1 MVYFLKELARF
12 RLEATDM
19 NINRSALTADVVIGL
34 PNVRDFLYKER
45 LRLMEERRLR
55 MAYVNQIEE

>member
-1 MVYFLKELARF
+1 
-12 RLEATDM
+12 M

-45 LRLMEERRLR
+45 LRLIEERRQR
-55 MAYVNQIEE
+55 MNFVDQIEE

>member
-1 MVYFLKELARF
+1 
-12 RLEATDM
+12 M

-45 LRLMEERRLR
+45 LRLMEERRLKT
-55 MAYVNQIEE
+55 ANE